1 MVKNKYI
8 YLFFFLFCRKG
19 NKTTLLCAF
28 ALEAAAPAAA
38 KSRQPY
44 PTLCEPIDSSPPGSS
59 AHEIFQARV
68 PEWIAIAVSVW
79 KLTAYNTMKYP
90 RNVLTESA

>member
-44 PTLCEPIDSSPPGSS
+44 PTLCEPIDSSNNVQILFKACSLISGLL
-59 AHEIFQARV
+59 QARSLHCEKEDIW
-68 PEWIAIAVSVW
+68 P
-79 KLTAYNTMKYP
+79 
-90 RNVLTESA
+90 